1 LNCRGAARG
10 ASRVTRLFP
19 ALSRVA
25 IARSHDLAGMFP
37 AARTGLRRA
46 LSRLASARAPSPA
59 LDPRARVPSLAR
71 VLAAPPID
79 DRASAVAAVAS
90 SRLARAGFRASARGS
105 LSAEEGGASSER
117 ADPERGLSRVLG
129 EELEHERTTYTPSEV
144 VTKGPPEPFEIIES
158 DGDCEVTLTR
168 AYGDDEE
175 IAITFNATEDP
186 YDEDDAILPAGADE
200 GDEDE
205 DEDVAIHFLVSVSRG
220 DGEEALEFSC
230 ATDGETVEVRNV
242 RYESLADGLEDDA
255 MGAGYLSAYPGPNY
269 DELDESVQEEFHKYL
284 EARGVDA
291 GLARYIMEVHIDKE
305 QKEYTRW
312 LENVSNFVSKGASK

>member
-1 LNCRGAARG
+1 MITEGERDECYLCHTADACDERVRSGAETPRRSAPKPSAFSPTAVNLGTRSIAARNRDERGSLNCRGAARG

-129 EELEHERTTYTPSEV
+129 EELEHERTTYTPSDV

-205 DEDVAIHFLVSVSRG
+205 DEEVAIHFLVSVSRG
-220 DGEEALEFSC
+220 DGEEALEFSRQHS
-230 ATDGETVEVRNV
+230 TT
-242 RYESLADGLEDDA
+242 
-255 MGAGYLSAYPGPNY
+255 
-269 DELDESVQEEFHKYL
+269 
-284 EARGVDA
+284 
-291 GLARYIMEVHIDKE
+291 
-305 QKEYTRW
+305 
-312 LENVSNFVSKGASK
+312 